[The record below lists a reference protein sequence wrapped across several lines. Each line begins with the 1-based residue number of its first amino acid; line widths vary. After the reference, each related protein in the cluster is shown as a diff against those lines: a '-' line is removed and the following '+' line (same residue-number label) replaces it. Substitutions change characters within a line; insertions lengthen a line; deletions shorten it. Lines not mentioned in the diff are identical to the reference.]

1 MCSALTQTELW
12 FLFFTFTQPMYIV
25 QISTVKVI
33 PLISTEKC
41 NSASPLY
48 ASISVPLSSS
58 DYTARHKYYTNTVR
72 LSGSFHQNTV
82 CKHFHCPL
90 VWKATVVSQNGAVA
104 ESDVTRQ
111 PEKELLPERFHFLEN
126 AMQYIIQ
133 LPLKVAVVPQRL
145 Q

>member
-1 MCSALTQTELW
+1 M
-12 FLFFTFTQPMYIV
+12 
-25 QISTVKVI
+25 STVKVI
-33 PLISTEKC
+33 SLISTEKC

-90 VWKATVVSQNGAVA
+90 VWKATVVIQNGAVA
-104 ESDVTRQ
+104 ESEVTRQ
-111 PEKELLPERFHFLEN
+111 PEKELLLERFYFLEN

-133 LPLKVAVVPQRL
+133 LPLKVAVVLQRL

>member
-1 MCSALTQTELW
+1 MRSALTQTELW

-90 VWKATVVSQNGAVA
+90 VWKATVVIQNGAVA
-104 ESDVTRQ
+104 ESDVTR
-111 PEKELLPERFHFLEN
+111 LHFFHFLEN